1 MLLSSL
7 YKITDV
13 IKIIDSSIEF
23 DISII
28 VPVFNREQL
37 IVNCIKSINSQTL
50 NKSRF
55 EVIFIDD
62 SSTDKSSA
70 VIEYHISPDI
80 NWHIVRRNIPSGNAS
95 TPRNEGIKA
104 AKGRYIFFLD
114 SDDTIHSDLLLDGIQ
129 IADKNNS
136 DIVYF
141 KQTSSTG
148 RGIPVRA
155 FKKGANKADINKN
168 HLFRSLR
175 VSKLFKKKI
184 LIDNAI
190 SFNPSLSVFED
201 ILFSCHALTVSDT
214 ISVLADKDYYSLNS
228 HGQSHL
234 SKVAFPIEHR
244 ILVLQYGITYIV
256 LSKKKKIE
264 KVKMFTAWLII
275 CLEHLSS
282 IIKTKSLSNEH
293 KEIYFKIVYKSLST
307 HSELINMDFVY
318 KNFQYPAQLLLNDD
332 YDIFRETILTTTRNK

>member
-80 NWHIVRRNIPSGNAS
+80 NWHIVRRKIPSGNAS

-155 FKKGANKADINKN
+155 FKKVLI
-168 HLFRSLR
+168 
-175 VSKLFKKKI
+175 KLTLIKI
-184 LIDNAI
+184 
-190 SFNPSLSVFED
+190 
-201 ILFSCHALTVSDT
+201 
-214 ISVLADKDYYSLNS
+214 
-228 HGQSHL
+228 
-234 SKVAFPIEHR
+234 
-244 ILVLQYGITYIV
+244 
-256 LSKKKKIE
+256 
-264 KVKMFTAWLII
+264 
-275 CLEHLSS
+275 
-282 IIKTKSLSNEH
+282 
-293 KEIYFKIVYKSLST
+293 IYLD
-307 HSELINMDFVY
+307 L
-318 KNFQYPAQLLLNDD
+318 
-332 YDIFRETILTTTRNK
+332 